1 MKCLLKATQP
11 NMHLT
16 VLRTRVSGAICK
28 KWLWKEQFFELKRPA
43 SDVTVRW
50 QLPSCKTRAA
60 AEQADEP
67 DLAVF

>member
-43 SDVTVRW
+43 SDVTVMRLKW
-50 QLPSCKTRAA
+50 GT
-60 AEQADEP
+60 
-67 DLAVF
+67 